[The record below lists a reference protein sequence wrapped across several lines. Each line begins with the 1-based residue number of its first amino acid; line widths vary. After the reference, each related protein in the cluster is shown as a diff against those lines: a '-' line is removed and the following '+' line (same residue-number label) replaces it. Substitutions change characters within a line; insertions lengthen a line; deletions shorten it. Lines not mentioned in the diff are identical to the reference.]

1 MKASEINLNRFL
13 SQTDTQFVIP
23 VYQRNYDWTEAQCKQ
38 LHTDILAAGA
48 SEKINAHFI
57 GSIVYIHDDVYSASG
72 IRELSIIDGQQRL
85 TTITLIYIALY
96 RLLKSMG
103 DQQKL
108 TRIHETY
115 LINKFAAEEE
125 KLKLRPTENNDR
137 AIKHLLSGDDGDSFD
152 GGFSRILSNFLF
164 FSSHINEDN
173 IEPVLNGLSKLMFVE
188 VSLERGKDDAQRIFE
203 SLNSTGLEL
212 SQADLIRNFILMG
225 LSRKK
230 QNDIYVKYWQ
240 KIELNAKELRTNQ
253 SRVSDFI
260 RDYLT
265 LKTKKIPNKS
275 SVYAQFKER
284 FPALQ
289 YVDLETLLEE
299 LKILSRHYHKFINPD
314 QESDTDIRR
323 QLHNVEQLEINVSY
337 PFLLQVFSDYENE
350 LINKTQLLGV
360 MELIQSFVWR
370 RFILGL
376 PTNALNKIFMRL
388 YEDAD
393 SGDYVASIARS
404 LMKKKGPQRFP
415 KNAEVI
421 ATVIEKDF
429 YNIKPK
435 NRTYFLQRLENHNN
449 KEAVQ
454 LDGNSA
460 ITIEH
465 IFPQTPDPKWKH
477 DLDAE
482 AYQAFG
488 ETHLH
493 TIGNLTLSGNNG
505 SLGNKCFAEKKQMN
519 HDAKEQGYAFSR
531 LWLNRYLKDIDAWN
545 LDTYQERSR
554 LLSERVLD
562 IWRYPDIE
570 ISDAAT
576 NEEVSIFEA
585 EDPTGRKM
593 TDTNQKQL
601 GNTLWSIADQL
612 RGAMDADDF
621 RDYMLSFLFL
631 RYLSDNYET
640 AAKKELGRD
649 YPDVGG
655 DARKVPLALWYANN
669 VDDIPAFEKQMR
681 RKVHYVIQPRTSGTA
696 SPTWPAPRTGAADT
710 LQAGFKYIETNPSRA
725 PSRAC
730 SPRSTWLPQAGQDLR
745 RPQRQALHHH
755 PEDRR
760 RAGGVL
766 HGHRR
771 AGRRL

>member
-23 VYQRNYDWTEAQCKQ
+23 VYQRNYDWTEAQCRQ
-38 LHTDILAAGA
+38 LLTDILAAGA
-48 SEKINAHFI
+48 TEKVNAHFI

-137 AIKHLLSGDDGDSFD
+137 AIKHLLSGDGEDSFN
-152 GGFSRILSNFLF
+152 GGFSRVISNFSY
-164 FSSHINEDN
+164 FSSRINEDN
-173 IEPVLNGLSKLMFVE
+173 IEHVLGGLGKLMFVE

-230 QNDIYVKYWQ
+230 QNDIYLKYWQ
-240 KIELNAKELRTNQ
+240 KIEQNAKELSTNQ
-253 SRVSDFI
+253 SRVSDYI

-284 FPALQ
+284 FPALE
-289 YVDLETLLEE
+289 YEVLETLLEE
-299 LKILSRHYHKFINPD
+299 LKILSRHYHRFINPE
-314 QESDTDIRR
+314 QESDPSIRR
-323 QLHNVEQLEINVSY
+323 QLRNVEQLEINVSY

-350 LINKTQLLGV
+350 QIDKPQLLDV
-360 MELIQSFVWR
+360 LELIQSFVWR

-388 YEDAD
+388 YEDVD
-393 SGDYVASIARS
+393 SEDYVASIARS
-404 LMKKKGPQRFP
+404 LMKKKGSQRFP
-415 KNAEVI
+415 RNAEVI
-421 ATVIEKDF
+421 ATVVEKDF
-429 YNIKPK
+429 YNIKPR

-449 KEAVQ
+449 KEPVQ
-454 LDGNSA
+454 LDGNSD

-465 IFPQTPDPKWKH
+465 IFPQAPDTKWR
-477 DLDAE
+477 DALNSE
-482 AYQAFG
+482 AYLALS

-505 SLGNKCFAEKKQMN
+505 SLGNKSFAEKKQMN

-531 LWLNRYLKDIDAWN
+531 LWLNRYLKDIDLWDLAA
-545 LDTYQERSR
+545 YEERSR
-554 LLSERVLD
+554 LLSERVLE
-562 IWRYPDIE
+562 IWRYPDLVLP
-570 ISDAAT
+570 DAAT

-585 EDPTGRKM
+585 EDPTGRKLEYAIFADERRELITVSDLYLLVM
-593 TDTNQKQL
+593 RELYARNPEPFFASSLRDRLRLSKNANDCRNAVEL
-601 GNTLWSIADQL
+601 HDGYYIEGNLSSLAKFERIQYALTLFNAE
-612 RGAMDADDF
+612 DDLTI
-621 RDYMLSFLFL
+621 R
-631 RYLSDNYET
+631 
-640 AAKKELGRD
+640 
-649 YPDVGG
+649 
-655 DARKVPLALWYANN
+655 YAN
-669 VDDIPAFEKQMR
+669 
-681 RKVHYVIQPRTSGTA
+681 
-696 SPTWPAPRTGAADT
+696 
-710 LQAGFKYIETNPSRA
+710 
-725 PSRAC
+725 
-730 SPRSTWLPQAGQDLR
+730 
-745 RPQRQALHHH
+745 
-755 PEDRR
+755 
-760 RAGGVL
+760 
-766 HGHRR
+766 
-771 AGRRL
+771 

>member
-23 VYQRNYDWTEAQCKQ
+23 VYQRNYDWTEAQCRQ
-38 LHTDILAAGA
+38 LLSDILAAGA
-48 SEKINAHFI
+48 TEKVNAHFI

-137 AIKHLLSGDDGDSFD
+137 AIKHLLSGDGEDSFN
-152 GGFSRILSNFLF
+152 GGFSRVISNFSY
-164 FSSHINEDN
+164 FSSRINEDN
-173 IEPVLNGLSKLMFVE
+173 IEHVLGGLGKLMFVE

-230 QNDIYVKYWQ
+230 QNDIYLKYWQ
-240 KIELNAKELRTNQ
+240 KIEQNAKELSTNQ
-253 SRVSDFI
+253 SRISDYI

-284 FPALQ
+284 FPALE
-289 YVDLETLLEE
+289 YEVLETLLEE
-299 LKILSRHYHKFINPD
+299 LKILSRHYHRFINPE
-314 QESDTDIRR
+314 QESDPSIRR
-323 QLHNVEQLEINVSY
+323 QLRNVEQLEINVSY

-350 LINKTQLLGV
+350 QIDKPQLLDV
-360 MELIQSFVWR
+360 LELIQSFVWR

-388 YEDAD
+388 YEDVD
-393 SGDYVASIARS
+393 SEDYVASIARS
-404 LMKKKGPQRFP
+404 LMKKKGSQRFP
-415 KNAEVI
+415 RNAEVI
-421 ATVIEKDF
+421 ATVVEKDF
-429 YNIKPK
+429 YNIKPR

-449 KEAVQ
+449 KEPVQ
-454 LDGNSA
+454 LDGNSD

-465 IFPQTPDPKWKH
+465 IFPQTPDAKWK
-477 DLDAE
+477 DALNPE
-482 AYQAFG
+482 AYLALS
-488 ETHLH
+488 ESHLH

-505 SLGNKCFAEKKQMN
+505 SLGNKSFAEKKQMN

-531 LWLNRYLKDIDAWN
+531 LWLNRYLKDIDQWDLAA
-545 LDTYQERSR
+545 YEERSR
-554 LLSERVLD
+554 LLSERVLE
-562 IWRYPDIE
+562 IWRYPDLVLP
-570 ISDAAT
+570 DAAT

-585 EDPTGRKM
+585 EDPTGRKLEYAIFADERRELITVSDLYLLVM
-593 TDTNQKQL
+593 RELYARNPEPFFASSLRDRLRLSKNANDCRNAVEL
-601 GNTLWSIADQL
+601 HDGYYIEGNLSSLAKFERIQEALTLFNAE
-612 RGAMDADDF
+612 DDLTI
-621 RDYMLSFLFL
+621 R
-631 RYLSDNYET
+631 
-640 AAKKELGRD
+640 
-649 YPDVGG
+649 
-655 DARKVPLALWYANN
+655 YAN
-669 VDDIPAFEKQMR
+669 
-681 RKVHYVIQPRTSGTA
+681 
-696 SPTWPAPRTGAADT
+696 
-710 LQAGFKYIETNPSRA
+710 
-725 PSRAC
+725 
-730 SPRSTWLPQAGQDLR
+730 
-745 RPQRQALHHH
+745 
-755 PEDRR
+755 
-760 RAGGVL
+760 
-766 HGHRR
+766 
-771 AGRRL
+771 

>member
-13 SQTDTQFVIP
+13 SQADTQFVIP

-38 LHTDILAAGA
+38 LHADILAAGA
-48 SEKINAHFI
+48 SDIIAAHFI

-85 TTITLIYIALY
+85 TTITLIYIAIY

-103 DQQKL
+103 DVQKL

-137 AIKHLLSGDDGDSFD
+137 AIKHLLSGDDGDSFG
-152 GGFSRILSNFLF
+152 GGFSRVISNFRF
-164 FSSHINEDN
+164 FSSQFNEDN
-173 IEPVLNGLSKLMFVE
+173 IEQVLNGLGKLMFVE

-230 QNDIYVKYWQ
+230 QDDIYLKYWQ

-275 SVYAQFKER
+275 SVHAQFKER

-289 YVDLETLLEE
+289 YEDLEALLEE
-299 LKILSRHYHKFINPD
+299 LKILSRHYYKFINPD
-314 QESDTDIRR
+314 EESDPDIRR

-350 LINKTQLLGV
+350 LINKAQLLGV

-388 YEDAD
+388 YEDVDA
-393 SGDYVASIARS
+393 GDYVDSIARS
-404 LMKKKGPQRFP
+404 LMKKRGPQRFP
-415 KNAEVI
+415 KNAEVV

-449 KEAVQ
+449 KETVQ
-454 LDGNSA
+454 LDGNSD

-465 IFPQTPDPKWKH
+465 IFPQVPDAKWKL
-477 DLDAE
+477 DLNAE

-488 ETHLH
+488 EVHLH

-505 SLGNKCFAEKKQMN
+505 SLGNRCFAEKKQMN
-519 HDAKEQGYAFSR
+519 HEAKEQGYSFSR
-531 LWLNRYLKDIDAWN
+531 LWLNRYLRDIDVWN
-545 LDTYQERSR
+545 LETYQERSR
-554 LLSERVLD
+554 LLNERVLE

-585 EDPTGRKM
+585 EDPTGRKLEYVVFADERRDVTTVSDLYLLVM
-593 TDTNQKQL
+593 RDLYVRNPEPFFAP
-601 GNTLWSIADQL
+601 TLRERL
-612 RGAMDADDF
+612 RLSKNANDCRNAVELHEGYFIESNLSSLAKFERIQEALTLFDAEDDLTI
-621 RDYMLSFLFL
+621 R
-631 RYLSDNYET
+631 
-640 AAKKELGRD
+640 
-649 YPDVGG
+649 
-655 DARKVPLALWYANN
+655 YAN
-669 VDDIPAFEKQMR
+669 
-681 RKVHYVIQPRTSGTA
+681 
-696 SPTWPAPRTGAADT
+696 
-710 LQAGFKYIETNPSRA
+710 
-725 PSRAC
+725 
-730 SPRSTWLPQAGQDLR
+730 
-745 RPQRQALHHH
+745 
-755 PEDRR
+755 
-760 RAGGVL
+760 
-766 HGHRR
+766 
-771 AGRRL
+771 

>member
-1 MKASEINLNRFL
+1 MKASEINLNRCL

-23 VYQRNYDWTEAQCKQ
+23 VYQRNYDWTEAQCRQ
-38 LHTDILAAGA
+38 LLTDILAAGA
-48 SEKINAHFI
+48 TEKVNAHFI

-137 AIKHLLSGDDGDSFD
+137 AIKHLLSGDGEDSFN
-152 GGFSRILSNFLF
+152 GGFSRVISNFSY
-164 FSSHINEDN
+164 FSSRINEDN
-173 IEPVLNGLSKLMFVE
+173 IEHVLGGLGKLMFVE

-230 QNDIYVKYWQ
+230 QNDIYLKYWQ
-240 KIELNAKELRTNQ
+240 KIEQNAKELSTNQ
-253 SRVSDFI
+253 SRVSDYI

-284 FPALQ
+284 FPALE
-289 YVDLETLLEE
+289 YEVLETLLEE
-299 LKILSRHYHKFINPD
+299 LKILSRHYHRFINPE
-314 QESDTDIRR
+314 QESDPSIRR
-323 QLHNVEQLEINVSY
+323 QLRNVEQLEINVSY

-350 LINKTQLLGV
+350 QIDKPQLLDV
-360 MELIQSFVWR
+360 LELIQSFVWR

-388 YEDAD
+388 HEDVD
-393 SGDYVASIARS
+393 SEDYVASIARS
-404 LMKKKGPQRFP
+404 LMKKKGSQRFP
-415 KNAEVI
+415 RNAEVI
-421 ATVIEKDF
+421 ATVVEKDF
-429 YNIKPK
+429 YNIKPR

-449 KEAVQ
+449 KEPVQ
-454 LDGNSA
+454 LDGNSD

-465 IFPQTPDPKWKH
+465 IFPQTPDTKWK
-477 DLDAE
+477 DALNSE
-482 AYQAFG
+482 AYLALS

-505 SLGNKCFAEKKQMN
+505 SLGNKSFAEKKQMN

-531 LWLNRYLKDIDAWN
+531 LWLNRYLKDIDQWDLAA
-545 LDTYQERSR
+545 YEERSR
-554 LLSERVLD
+554 LLSERVLE
-562 IWRYPDIE
+562 IWRYPDLVLP
-570 ISDAAT
+570 DAAT

-585 EDPTGRKM
+585 EDPTGRKLEYAIFADERRELITVSDLYLLVM
-593 TDTNQKQL
+593 RELYARNPEPFFASSLRDRLRLSKNANDCRNAVEL
-601 GNTLWSIADQL
+601 HDGYYIEGNLSSLAKFERIQDALTLFNAE
-612 RGAMDADDF
+612 DDLTI
-621 RDYMLSFLFL
+621 R
-631 RYLSDNYET
+631 
-640 AAKKELGRD
+640 
-649 YPDVGG
+649 
-655 DARKVPLALWYANN
+655 YAN
-669 VDDIPAFEKQMR
+669 
-681 RKVHYVIQPRTSGTA
+681 
-696 SPTWPAPRTGAADT
+696 
-710 LQAGFKYIETNPSRA
+710 
-725 PSRAC
+725 
-730 SPRSTWLPQAGQDLR
+730 
-745 RPQRQALHHH
+745 
-755 PEDRR
+755 
-760 RAGGVL
+760 
-766 HGHRR
+766 
-771 AGRRL
+771 

>member
-38 LHTDILAAGA
+38 LLTDIHAAGA
-48 SEKINAHFI
+48 GEKINAHFI

-85 TTITLIYIALY
+85 TTITLIYIAIY

-152 GGFSRILSNFLF
+152 GGFSRIISNFHF
-164 FSSHINEDN
+164 FSSYINEDN
-173 IEPVLNGLSKLMFVE
+173 IEIVLNGLGKLMFVE

-240 KIELNAKELRTNQ
+240 KIELSAKELRTNQ

-289 YVDLETLLEE
+289 YEDLETLLEE
-299 LKILSRHYHKFINPD
+299 HKILARHYHKFINPD

-323 QLHNVEQLEINVSY
+323 QLQNVEQLEINVSY

-350 LINKTQLLGV
+350 LINKSQLLGV

-388 YEDAD
+388 YDDVD
-393 SGDYVASIARS
+393 SGDYLDSIARS

-415 KNAEVI
+415 KNAEVL

-454 LDGNSA
+454 LDGNSD

-465 IFPQTPDPKWKH
+465 IFPQNPEAKWKH

-482 AYQAFG
+482 AYHAFG

-493 TIGNLTLSGNNG
+493 SIGNLTLSGNNG

-531 LWLNRYLKDIDAWN
+531 LWLNRYLKDIDDWN
-545 LDTYQERSR
+545 LETYQERSR

-585 EDPTGRKM
+585 EDPTGRKLEYAVFADERREVTTVSDLYLLVM
-593 TDTNQKQL
+593 RELYVRNPEPFFASSLRDRLRLSKNASDCRNAVEL
-601 GNTLWSIADQL
+601 HEGFFIEGNLSSLAKFERIQEALTLF
-612 RGAMDADDF
+612 DAEDDLTI
-621 RDYMLSFLFL
+621 R
-631 RYLSDNYET
+631 
-640 AAKKELGRD
+640 
-649 YPDVGG
+649 
-655 DARKVPLALWYANN
+655 YAN
-669 VDDIPAFEKQMR
+669 
-681 RKVHYVIQPRTSGTA
+681 
-696 SPTWPAPRTGAADT
+696 
-710 LQAGFKYIETNPSRA
+710 
-725 PSRAC
+725 
-730 SPRSTWLPQAGQDLR
+730 
-745 RPQRQALHHH
+745 
-755 PEDRR
+755 
-760 RAGGVL
+760 
-766 HGHRR
+766 
-771 AGRRL
+771 

>member
-38 LHTDILAAGA
+38 LLTDILAAGA
-48 SEKINAHFI
+48 TEKVNAHFI

-96 RLLKSMG
+96 RLLKSIG

-137 AIKHLLSGDDGDSFD
+137 AIKHLLSGDGEDSFN
-152 GGFSRILSNFLF
+152 GGFSRVISNFSY
-164 FSSHINEDN
+164 FSSRINEDN
-173 IEPVLNGLSKLMFVE
+173 IEHVLGGLGKLMFVE

-230 QNDIYVKYWQ
+230 QNDIYLKYWQ
-240 KIELNAKELRTNQ
+240 KIEQNAKELSTNQ
-253 SRVSDFI
+253 SRVSDYI

-284 FPALQ
+284 FPALE
-289 YVDLETLLEE
+289 YEVLETLLEE
-299 LKILSRHYHKFINPD
+299 LKILSRHYHKFINPE
-314 QESDTDIRR
+314 QESDPSMRR
-323 QLHNVEQLEINVSY
+323 QLRNVEQLEINVSY

-350 LINKTQLLGV
+350 QIDKPQLLDV
-360 MELIQSFVWR
+360 LELIQSFVWR

-388 YEDAD
+388 YEDVD
-393 SGDYVASIARS
+393 SEDYVASIARS
-404 LMKKKGPQRFP
+404 LMKKKGSQRFP
-415 KNAEVI
+415 RNAEVI
-421 ATVIEKDF
+421 ATVVEKDF
-429 YNIKPK
+429 YNIKPR
-435 NRTYFLQRLENHNN
+435 NRTYFLQRMENHNN
-449 KEAVQ
+449 KEPVQ
-454 LDGNSA
+454 LDGNSD

-465 IFPQTPDPKWKH
+465 IFPQTPDAKWK
-477 DLDAE
+477 DALNPE
-482 AYQAFG
+482 AYLAFS

-505 SLGNKCFAEKKQMN
+505 SLGNKSFAEKKQMN
-519 HDAKEQGYAFSR
+519 HDAKEQGYAYSR
-531 LWLNRYLKDIDAWN
+531 LWLNRYLKDIDQWDLAA
-545 LDTYQERSR
+545 YEERSR
-554 LLSERVLD
+554 LLSERVLE
-562 IWRYPDIE
+562 IWRYPDLVLP
-570 ISDAAT
+570 DAAT

-585 EDPTGRKM
+585 EDPTGRKLEYAIFADERRELITVSDLYLLVM
-593 TDTNQKQL
+593 RELYARNPEPFFASSLRERLRLSKNANDCRNAVEL
-601 GNTLWSIADQL
+601 HDGYYIEGNLSSLAKFERIQDALTLFNAE
-612 RGAMDADDF
+612 DDLTI
-621 RDYMLSFLFL
+621 R
-631 RYLSDNYET
+631 
-640 AAKKELGRD
+640 
-649 YPDVGG
+649 
-655 DARKVPLALWYANN
+655 YAN
-669 VDDIPAFEKQMR
+669 
-681 RKVHYVIQPRTSGTA
+681 
-696 SPTWPAPRTGAADT
+696 
-710 LQAGFKYIETNPSRA
+710 
-725 PSRAC
+725 
-730 SPRSTWLPQAGQDLR
+730 
-745 RPQRQALHHH
+745 
-755 PEDRR
+755 
-760 RAGGVL
+760 
-766 HGHRR
+766 
-771 AGRRL
+771 

>member
-23 VYQRNYDWTEAQCKQ
+23 VYQRNYDWTEAQCRQ
-38 LHTDILAAGA
+38 LLTDIRAAGVT
-48 SEKINAHFI
+48 EKINAHFI

-72 IRELSIIDGQQRL
+72 IRELAIIDGQQRL
-85 TTITLIYIALY
+85 TTITLIYIAIY

-115 LINKFAAEEE
+115 LINKFAVEEE

-137 AIKHLLSGDDGDSFD
+137 AIKHLLSGDDGESFN
-152 GGFSRILSNFLF
+152 GGYSRVLGNFGF
-164 FSSHINEDN
+164 FRSQITEGN
-173 IEPVLNGLSKLMFVE
+173 IEIVLNGLSKLMFVE

-230 QNDIYVKYWQ
+230 QNDIYEKYWQ
-240 KIELNAKELRTNQ
+240 KIELNAKELKTNQ

-289 YVDLETLLEE
+289 YEELEVLLEE
-299 LKILSRHYHKFINPD
+299 LKRISWHYRKFVNPD
-314 QESDTDIRR
+314 VESDVDIRR
-323 QLHNVEQLEINVSY
+323 QLQNIDHLEINVSY

-350 LINKTQLLGV
+350 LINKAQLLGV

-370 RFILGL
+370 RFVLGL

-388 YEDAD
+388 YEDVD
-393 SGDYVASIARS
+393 VGDYVASTAAS
-404 LMKKKGPQRFP
+404 LIKRKGPQRFP
-415 KNAEVI
+415 KNAEVL
-421 ATVIEKDF
+421 ASVVERDF

-449 KEAVQ
+449 KETVQ
-454 LDGNSA
+454 LDGDSG

-465 IFPQTPDPKWKH
+465 IFPQMPDAKWKH
-477 DLDAE
+477 QLSKE
-482 AYQAFG
+482 AYQAFV

-505 SLGNKCFAEKKQMN
+505 SLGNKSFVEKKEMN
-519 HDAKEQGYAFSR
+519 HDAKEQGYTFSR
-531 LWLNRYLKDIDAWN
+531 LWLNRYLKDIDVWN
-545 LDTYQERSR
+545 LETYQERSR
-554 LLSERVLD
+554 LLSERVLA
-562 IWRYPDIE
+562 IWQYPDIE
-570 ISDAAT
+570 ISDDAS

-585 EDPTGRKM
+585 EDPTGRKLEYAVFADERREVTTVSDLYLLVM
-593 TDTNQKQL
+593 RELYARNPEPFFAS
-601 GNTLWSIADQL
+601 TLKDRLRLSKKVSDCRNAVELHDGYFIESNLSSSAKFERIQEALTLFDAEDELTIRYAD
-612 RGAMDADDF
+612 
-621 RDYMLSFLFL
+621 
-631 RYLSDNYET
+631 
-640 AAKKELGRD
+640 
-649 YPDVGG
+649 
-655 DARKVPLALWYANN
+655 
-669 VDDIPAFEKQMR
+669 
-681 RKVHYVIQPRTSGTA
+681 
-696 SPTWPAPRTGAADT
+696 
-710 LQAGFKYIETNPSRA
+710 
-725 PSRAC
+725 
-730 SPRSTWLPQAGQDLR
+730 
-745 RPQRQALHHH
+745 
-755 PEDRR
+755 
-760 RAGGVL
+760 
-766 HGHRR
+766 
-771 AGRRL
+771 

>member
-38 LHTDILAAGA
+38 LLTDILAAGA
-48 SEKINAHFI
+48 TEKVNAHFI

-96 RLLKSMG
+96 RLLKSIG

-137 AIKHLLSGDDGDSFD
+137 AIKHLLSGDGEDSFN
-152 GGFSRILSNFLF
+152 GGFSRVISNFSY
-164 FSSHINEDN
+164 FSSRINEDN
-173 IEPVLNGLSKLMFVE
+173 IEHVLGGLGKLMFVE

-230 QNDIYVKYWQ
+230 QNDIYLKYWQ
-240 KIELNAKELRTNQ
+240 KIEQNAKELSTNQ
-253 SRVSDFI
+253 SRVSDYI

-284 FPALQ
+284 FPALE
-289 YVDLETLLEE
+289 YEVLETLLEE
-299 LKILSRHYHKFINPD
+299 LKILSRHYHKFINPE
-314 QESDTDIRR
+314 QESDPSIRR
-323 QLHNVEQLEINVSY
+323 QLRNVEQLEINVSY

-350 LINKTQLLGV
+350 QIDKPQLLDV
-360 MELIQSFVWR
+360 LELIQSFVWR

-388 YEDAD
+388 YEDVD
-393 SGDYVASIARS
+393 SEDYVASIARS
-404 LMKKKGPQRFP
+404 LMKKKGSQRFP
-415 KNAEVI
+415 RNAEVI
-421 ATVIEKDF
+421 ATVVEKDF
-429 YNIKPK
+429 YNIKPR
-435 NRTYFLQRLENHNN
+435 NRTYFLQRMENHNN
-449 KEAVQ
+449 KEPVQ
-454 LDGNSA
+454 LDGNSD

-465 IFPQTPDPKWKH
+465 IFPQTPDAKWK
-477 DLDAE
+477 DALNPE
-482 AYQAFG
+482 AYLAFS

-505 SLGNKCFAEKKQMN
+505 SLGNKSFAEKKQMN
-519 HDAKEQGYAFSR
+519 HDAKEQGYSYSR
-531 LWLNRYLKDIDAWN
+531 LWLNRYLKDIDQWDLAA
-545 LDTYQERSR
+545 YEERSR
-554 LLSERVLD
+554 LLSERVLE
-562 IWRYPDIE
+562 IWRYPDLVLP
-570 ISDAAT
+570 DAAT

-585 EDPTGRKM
+585 EDPTGRKLEYAIFADERRELITVSDLYLLVM
-593 TDTNQKQL
+593 RELYARNPEPFFASSLRERLRLSKNANDCRNAVEL
-601 GNTLWSIADQL
+601 HDGYYIEGNLSSLAKFERIQDALTLFNAE
-612 RGAMDADDF
+612 DDLTI
-621 RDYMLSFLFL
+621 R
-631 RYLSDNYET
+631 
-640 AAKKELGRD
+640 
-649 YPDVGG
+649 
-655 DARKVPLALWYANN
+655 YAN
-669 VDDIPAFEKQMR
+669 
-681 RKVHYVIQPRTSGTA
+681 
-696 SPTWPAPRTGAADT
+696 
-710 LQAGFKYIETNPSRA
+710 
-725 PSRAC
+725 
-730 SPRSTWLPQAGQDLR
+730 
-745 RPQRQALHHH
+745 
-755 PEDRR
+755 
-760 RAGGVL
+760 
-766 HGHRR
+766 
-771 AGRRL
+771 

>member
-23 VYQRNYDWTEAQCKQ
+23 VYQRNYDWTEAQCRQ
-38 LHTDILAAGA
+38 LLTDILAAGA
-48 SEKINAHFI
+48 TEKVNAHFI

-137 AIKHLLSGDDGDSFD
+137 AIKHLLSGDGEDSFN
-152 GGFSRILSNFLF
+152 GGFSRVISNFSY
-164 FSSHINEDN
+164 FSSRINEDN
-173 IEPVLNGLSKLMFVE
+173 IEHVLGGLGKLMFVE

-230 QNDIYVKYWQ
+230 QNDIYLKYWQ
-240 KIELNAKELRTNQ
+240 KIEQNAKELSTNQ
-253 SRVSDFI
+253 SRVSDYI

-284 FPALQ
+284 FPALE
-289 YVDLETLLEE
+289 YEVLETLLEE
-299 LKILSRHYHKFINPD
+299 LKILSRHYHRFINPE
-314 QESDTDIRR
+314 QESDPSIRR
-323 QLHNVEQLEINVSY
+323 QLRNVEQLEINVSY

-350 LINKTQLLGV
+350 QIDKPQLLDV
-360 MELIQSFVWR
+360 LELIQSFVWR

-388 YEDAD
+388 YEDVD
-393 SGDYVASIARS
+393 SEDYVASIARS
-404 LMKKKGPQRFP
+404 LMKKKGSQRFP
-415 KNAEVI
+415 RNAEVI
-421 ATVIEKDF
+421 ATVVEKDF
-429 YNIKPK
+429 YNIKPR

-449 KEAVQ
+449 KEPVQ
-454 LDGNSA
+454 LDGNSD

-465 IFPQTPDPKWKH
+465 IFPQTPDTKWK
-477 DLDAE
+477 DALNSE
-482 AYQAFG
+482 AYLALS

-505 SLGNKCFAEKKQMN
+505 SLGNKSFAEKKQMN

-531 LWLNRYLKDIDAWN
+531 LWLNRYLKDIDQWDLAA
-545 LDTYQERSR
+545 YEERSR
-554 LLSERVLD
+554 LLSERVLE
-562 IWRYPDIE
+562 IWRYPDLVLP
-570 ISDAAT
+570 DAAT

-585 EDPTGRKM
+585 EDPTGRKLEYAIFADERRELITVSDLYLLVM
-593 TDTNQKQL
+593 RELYARNPEPFFASSLRDRLRLSKNANDCRNAVEL
-601 GNTLWSIADQL
+601 HDGYYIEGNLSSLAKFERIQDALTLFNAE
-612 RGAMDADDF
+612 DDLTI
-621 RDYMLSFLFL
+621 R
-631 RYLSDNYET
+631 
-640 AAKKELGRD
+640 
-649 YPDVGG
+649 
-655 DARKVPLALWYANN
+655 YAN
-669 VDDIPAFEKQMR
+669 
-681 RKVHYVIQPRTSGTA
+681 
-696 SPTWPAPRTGAADT
+696 
-710 LQAGFKYIETNPSRA
+710 
-725 PSRAC
+725 
-730 SPRSTWLPQAGQDLR
+730 
-745 RPQRQALHHH
+745 
-755 PEDRR
+755 
-760 RAGGVL
+760 
-766 HGHRR
+766 
-771 AGRRL
+771 

>member
-38 LHTDILAAGA
+38 LLNDILAAGS
-48 SEKINAHFI
+48 SEKVTAHFI
-57 GSIVYIHDDVYSASG
+57 GSIVYIHDDVYSVSG

-85 TTITLIYIALY
+85 TTITLIYIAVY

-103 DQQKL
+103 DQQRL

-137 AIKHLLSGDDGDSFD
+137 AIKHLLSGGDERSFE
-152 GGFSRILSNFLF
+152 GGFSRVLSNFHF
-164 FSSHINEDN
+164 FSSRINESN
-173 IEPVLNGLSKLMFVE
+173 VETVLAGLNKLMFVE

-230 QNDIYVKYWQ
+230 QNDIYIKYWQ
-240 KIELNAKELRTNQ
+240 KIETAAKDLRTNQ

-284 FPALQ
+284 FPALE
-289 YVDLETLLEE
+289 YEALGSLLEE
-299 LKILSRHYHKFINPD
+299 LKSLSRHYHKFINPD
-314 QESDTDIRR
+314 QEQDAEIRG
-323 QLHNVEQLEINVSY
+323 QLHHIELLEINVCY

-350 LINKTQLLGV
+350 RINKGQLLGV
-360 MELIQSFVWR
+360 LELIQSFVWR

-388 YEDAD
+388 YEDVD
-393 SGDYVASIARS
+393 PGDYVNSIARS
-404 LMKKKGPQRFP
+404 LMRKKGVQRFP
-415 KNAEVI
+415 KNAEVL
-421 ATVIEKDF
+421 AAVIERDF

-449 KEAVQ
+449 KEPVQ
-454 LDGNSA
+454 IDGNGD

-465 IFPQTPDPKWKH
+465 IFPQTPDAKWKQ
-477 DLDAE
+477 DLSADE
-482 AYQAFG
+482 YQKFAD
-488 ETHLH
+488 TYLH

-505 SLGNKCFAEKKQMN
+505 SLGNKSFSQKKLMN
-519 HDAKEQGYAFSR
+519 HEGKEQGYKFSR

-545 LDTYQERSR
+545 VETYQERSR
-554 LLSERVLD
+554 LLSERVLE
-562 IWRYPDIE
+562 IWRYPDIVMAE
-570 ISDAAT
+570 GST
-576 NEEVSIFEA
+576 NEEVGIFEA
-585 EDPTGRKM
+585 EDPTGRK
-593 TDTNQKQL
+593 L
-601 GNTLWSIADQL
+601 EYAVFADERHNVTTVSELYLLVMRELYARNPEPFFTSPL
-612 RGAMDADDF
+612 RERLRLSKNASDCRAPVELHDGLFIESNLSSLAKFERIQEALSLFDAEDDLTI
-621 RDYMLSFLFL
+621 R
-631 RYLSDNYET
+631 
-640 AAKKELGRD
+640 
-649 YPDVGG
+649 
-655 DARKVPLALWYANN
+655 YAN
-669 VDDIPAFEKQMR
+669 
-681 RKVHYVIQPRTSGTA
+681 
-696 SPTWPAPRTGAADT
+696 
-710 LQAGFKYIETNPSRA
+710 
-725 PSRAC
+725 
-730 SPRSTWLPQAGQDLR
+730 
-745 RPQRQALHHH
+745 
-755 PEDRR
+755 
-760 RAGGVL
+760 
-766 HGHRR
+766 
-771 AGRRL
+771 

>member
-23 VYQRNYDWTEAQCKQ
+23 VYQRNYDWTESQCKQ
-38 LHTDILAAGA
+38 LLTDILAAGV
-48 SEKINAHFI
+48 SEKMNAHFI

-96 RLLKSMG
+96 RLLKSLG

-137 AIKHLLSGDDGDSFD
+137 AIKHLLSGDDKDSFD
-152 GGFSRILSNFLF
+152 GGFSRIISNFRF

-173 IEPVLNGLSKLMFVE
+173 IESVLDGLSKLMFVE

-240 KIELNAKELRTNQ
+240 KIELNAKELTTNQ

-284 FPALQ
+284 FPSLQ
-289 YVDLETLLEE
+289 YEDLETLLEE
-299 LKILSRHYHKFINPD
+299 LKILSRHYQKFINPD
-314 QESDTDIRR
+314 HENDTEIHK

-388 YEDAD
+388 YEDVD
-393 SGDYVASIARS
+393 SGDYVASIASS
-404 LMKKKGPQRFP
+404 LMKKKGAQRFP
-415 KNAEVI
+415 KNAEII
-421 ATVIEKDF
+421 AKVIEKDF
-429 YNIKPK
+429 YNIKPR
-435 NRTYFLQRLENHNN
+435 NRTYFLQRLENYNN
-449 KEAVQ
+449 KEPVQ
-454 LDGNSA
+454 LDGNSE

-465 IFPQTPDPKWKH
+465 IFPQTPDAKWKQ
-477 DLDAE
+477 DLNVG

-531 LWLNRYLKDIDAWN
+531 LWLNRYLTDIDAWN
-545 LDTYQERSR
+545 LETYQERSR
-554 LLSERVLD
+554 LLRERVLE

-576 NEEVSIFEA
+576 SEEVSIFDA
-585 EDPTGRKM
+585 EDPTGRKLEYAVFADERREVTTVSDLYLLVM
-593 TDTNQKQL
+593 REFYVRNPEPFFASPLRDRLRLSKNASDCRVAVELHEGYFIESNFSSLAKFERIKEVI
-601 GNTLWSIADQL
+601 TLF
-612 RGAMDADDF
+612 DAEDDLTI
-621 RDYMLSFLFL
+621 R
-631 RYLSDNYET
+631 
-640 AAKKELGRD
+640 
-649 YPDVGG
+649 
-655 DARKVPLALWYANN
+655 YAN
-669 VDDIPAFEKQMR
+669 
-681 RKVHYVIQPRTSGTA
+681 
-696 SPTWPAPRTGAADT
+696 
-710 LQAGFKYIETNPSRA
+710 
-725 PSRAC
+725 
-730 SPRSTWLPQAGQDLR
+730 
-745 RPQRQALHHH
+745 
-755 PEDRR
+755 
-760 RAGGVL
+760 
-766 HGHRR
+766 
-771 AGRRL
+771 

>member
-23 VYQRNYDWTEAQCKQ
+23 VYQRNYDWTEAQCRQ
-38 LHTDILAAGA
+38 LLTDILAAGIT
-48 SEKINAHFI
+48 EKINAHFI
-57 GSIVYIHDDVYSASG
+57 GSIVYIHDDVYSVSG
-72 IRELSIIDGQQRL
+72 IRELAIIDGQQRL
-85 TTITLIYIALY
+85 TTVTLIYIAIY

-137 AIKHLLSGDDGDSFD
+137 AIKHLLSGDDGESF
-152 GGFSRILSNFLF
+152 GGGYSRVLGNFGF
-164 FSSHINEDN
+164 FRSQITEEN
-173 IEPVLNGLSKLMFVE
+173 IETVLNGLSKLMFVE

-225 LSRKK
+225 LNRKN

-240 KIELNAKELRTNQ
+240 KIELNAKELKTNQ

-284 FPALQ
+284 FPTLQ
-289 YVDLETLLEE
+289 YEE
-299 LKILSRHYHKFINPD
+299 LEVLLDELKRISWHYRKFVNPD
-314 QESDTDIRR
+314 EESDVEIRR
-323 QLHNVEQLEINVSY
+323 QLQNIDHLEINVSY

-350 LINKTQLLGV
+350 LINKAQLLGV

-370 RFILGL
+370 RFVLGL

-388 YEDAD
+388 YEDVD
-393 SGDYVASIARS
+393 VGDYVASITAS
-404 LMKKKGPQRFP
+404 LMKRKGPQRFP
-415 KNAEVI
+415 KNAEVL
-421 ATVIEKDF
+421 ASVIERDF

-449 KEAVQ
+449 KEMVQ
-454 LDGNSA
+454 LDGDSG

-465 IFPQTPDPKWKH
+465 IFPQTPDAKWKH
-477 DLDAE
+477 QLSEE
-482 AYQAFG
+482 AYQAFV

-505 SLGNKCFAEKKQMN
+505 SLGNKSFMEKKGMN
-519 HDAKEQGYAFSR
+519 VDAKEQGYTFSR

-545 LDTYQERSR
+545 LETYQERSR
-554 LLSERVLD
+554 LLSERVLA
-562 IWRYPDIE
+562 IWQYPDIE
-570 ISDAAT
+570 IADAASH
-576 NEEVSIFEA
+576 EEVSIFEA
-585 EDPTGRKM
+585 EDPTGRKLEYAVFADERREVTTVSDLYLLVM
-593 TDTNQKQL
+593 RELYVRNPEPFFAS
-601 GNTLWSIADQL
+601 TLKDRLRVSKKASDCRNAVELHEGYFIESNLSSSAKFERIQEVLTLFDAEDELTIRYAD
-612 RGAMDADDF
+612 
-621 RDYMLSFLFL
+621 
-631 RYLSDNYET
+631 
-640 AAKKELGRD
+640 
-649 YPDVGG
+649 
-655 DARKVPLALWYANN
+655 
-669 VDDIPAFEKQMR
+669 
-681 RKVHYVIQPRTSGTA
+681 
-696 SPTWPAPRTGAADT
+696 
-710 LQAGFKYIETNPSRA
+710 
-725 PSRAC
+725 
-730 SPRSTWLPQAGQDLR
+730 
-745 RPQRQALHHH
+745 
-755 PEDRR
+755 
-760 RAGGVL
+760 
-766 HGHRR
+766 
-771 AGRRL
+771 

>member
-13 SQTDTQFVIP
+13 SQADTQFVIP

-38 LHTDILAAGA
+38 LLNDILAAGA

-137 AIKHLLSGDDGDSFD
+137 AIKHLLTGEEVDSFN
-152 GGFSRILSNFLF
+152 GGFSRVVSNFNY
-164 FSSHINEDN
+164 FSNHIHEDN
-173 IEPVLNGLSKLMFVE
+173 LEAVLSGLSKLMFVE

-225 LSRKK
+225 LSRKR
-230 QNDIYVKYWQ
+230 QNDIYLKYWQ
-240 KIELNAKELRTNQ
+240 KIEQLAKELSTNQ

-275 SVYAQFKER
+275 IVYAQFKER
-284 FPALQ
+284 FPALE
-289 YVDLETLLEE
+289 YEALETLLEE
-299 LKILSRHYHKFINPD
+299 LKILARHYHKLINPT
-314 QESDTDIRR
+314 QENDTDIRR
-323 QLHNVEQLEINVSY
+323 QLVNVEQLEINVSF

-350 LINKTQLLGV
+350 LINKSQLLEV
-360 MELIQSFVWR
+360 IELIQSFVWR

-388 YEDAD
+388 YEDID
-393 SGDYVASIARS
+393 SSDYVASIARS
-404 LMKKKGPQRFP
+404 LMKKKGVQRFP
-415 KNAEVI
+415 KNAEVLS
-421 ATVIEKDF
+421 TVVEKDF
-429 YNIKPK
+429 YNIKPR
-435 NRTYFLQRLENHNN
+435 NRAYFLQRLENHQNR
-449 KEAVQ
+449 EPVQ
-454 LDGNSA
+454 LDGNSD

-465 IFPQTPDPKWKH
+465 IFPQTPDAKWKQSLTDH
-477 DLDAE
+477 D
-482 AYQAFG
+482 YQAFLD
-488 ETHLH
+488 TRLH

-505 SLGNKCFAEKKQMN
+505 SLGNKTFAEKKLMN

-531 LWLNRYLKDIDAWN
+531 LWLNRYLKDIDHWN
-545 LDTYQERSR
+545 LETYEERSR

-562 IWRYPDIE
+562 IWRYPDVDLPDLA
-570 ISDAAT
+570 S

-585 EDPTGRKM
+585 EDPTGRRLEFAVFGDERRDVTTISELYLLVMRELYSRNPEPFFTSSLRERLRLSKNAS
-593 TDTNQKQL
+593 DCRNAVEL
-601 GNTLWSIADQL
+601 HEGYYIEGNLSSLAKFERIQEALTLF
-612 RGAMDADDF
+612 DA
-621 RDYMLSFLFL
+621 
-631 RYLSDNYET
+631 EE
-640 AAKKELGRD
+640 ELTIQ
-649 YPDVGG
+649 
-655 DARKVPLALWYANN
+655 YAN
-669 VDDIPAFEKQMR
+669 
-681 RKVHYVIQPRTSGTA
+681 
-696 SPTWPAPRTGAADT
+696 
-710 LQAGFKYIETNPSRA
+710 
-725 PSRAC
+725 
-730 SPRSTWLPQAGQDLR
+730 
-745 RPQRQALHHH
+745 
-755 PEDRR
+755 
-760 RAGGVL
+760 
-766 HGHRR
+766 
-771 AGRRL
+771 

>member
-23 VYQRNYDWTEAQCKQ
+23 VYQRNYDWTEAQCRQ
-38 LHTDILAAGA
+38 LLTDILAAGA
-48 SEKINAHFI
+48 TEKVNAHFI

-137 AIKHLLSGDDGDSFD
+137 AIKHLLSGDGEDSFN
-152 GGFSRILSNFLF
+152 GGFSRVISNFSY
-164 FSSHINEDN
+164 FSSRINEDN
-173 IEPVLNGLSKLMFVE
+173 IEHVLGGLGKLMFVE

-230 QNDIYVKYWQ
+230 QNDIYLKYWQ
-240 KIELNAKELRTNQ
+240 KIEQNAKELSTNQ
-253 SRVSDFI
+253 SRVSDYI

-284 FPALQ
+284 FPALE
-289 YVDLETLLEE
+289 YEVLETLLEE
-299 LKILSRHYHKFINPD
+299 LKILSRHYHKFINPE
-314 QESDTDIRR
+314 QESDPSIRR
-323 QLHNVEQLEINVSY
+323 QLRNVEQLEINVSY

-350 LINKTQLLGV
+350 QIDKPQLLDV
-360 MELIQSFVWR
+360 LELIQSFVWR

-388 YEDAD
+388 YEDVD
-393 SGDYVASIARS
+393 SEDYVASIARS
-404 LMKKKGPQRFP
+404 LMKKKGSQRFP
-415 KNAEVI
+415 RNAEVI
-421 ATVIEKDF
+421 ATVVEKDF
-429 YNIKPK
+429 YNIKPR

-449 KEAVQ
+449 KEPVQ
-454 LDGNSA
+454 LDGNSD

-465 IFPQTPDPKWKH
+465 IFPQTPDAKWK
-477 DLDAE
+477 DALNPE
-482 AYQAFG
+482 AYLALS

-505 SLGNKCFAEKKQMN
+505 SLGNKSFAEKKQMN

-531 LWLNRYLKDIDAWN
+531 LWLNRYLKDIDQWDLPA
-545 LDTYQERSR
+545 YEERSR
-554 LLSERVLD
+554 LLSERVLE
-562 IWRYPDIE
+562 IWRYPDLVLL
-570 ISDAAT
+570 DAAT

-585 EDPTGRKM
+585 EDPTGRKLEYAIFADERRELITVSDLYLLVM
-593 TDTNQKQL
+593 RELYARNPEPFFSSSLRDRLRLSKNANDCRNAVEL
-601 GNTLWSIADQL
+601 HDGYYIEGNLSSLAKFERIQEALTLFNAE
-612 RGAMDADDF
+612 DDLTI
-621 RDYMLSFLFL
+621 R
-631 RYLSDNYET
+631 
-640 AAKKELGRD
+640 
-649 YPDVGG
+649 
-655 DARKVPLALWYANN
+655 YAN
-669 VDDIPAFEKQMR
+669 
-681 RKVHYVIQPRTSGTA
+681 
-696 SPTWPAPRTGAADT
+696 
-710 LQAGFKYIETNPSRA
+710 
-725 PSRAC
+725 
-730 SPRSTWLPQAGQDLR
+730 
-745 RPQRQALHHH
+745 
-755 PEDRR
+755 
-760 RAGGVL
+760 
-766 HGHRR
+766 
-771 AGRRL
+771 

>member
-23 VYQRNYDWTEAQCKQ
+23 VYQRNYDWTEAQCRQ
-38 LHTDILAAGA
+38 LLTDILAAGA
-48 SEKINAHFI
+48 TEKVNAHFI

-137 AIKHLLSGDDGDSFD
+137 AIKHLLSGDGEDSFN
-152 GGFSRILSNFLF
+152 GGFSRVISNFSY
-164 FSSHINEDN
+164 FSSRINEDN
-173 IEPVLNGLSKLMFVE
+173 IEHVLGGLGKLMFVE

-230 QNDIYVKYWQ
+230 QNDIYLKYWQ
-240 KIELNAKELRTNQ
+240 KIEQNAKELSTNQ
-253 SRVSDFI
+253 SRVSDYI

-284 FPALQ
+284 FPALE
-289 YVDLETLLEE
+289 YEVLETLLEE
-299 LKILSRHYHKFINPD
+299 LKILSRHYHRFINPE
-314 QESDTDIRR
+314 QESDPSIRR
-323 QLHNVEQLEINVSY
+323 QLRNVEQLEINVSY

-350 LINKTQLLGV
+350 QIDKPQLLDV
-360 MELIQSFVWR
+360 LELIQSFVWR

-388 YEDAD
+388 YEDVD
-393 SGDYVASIARS
+393 SEDYVASIARS
-404 LMKKKGPQRFP
+404 LMKRKGSQRFP
-415 KNAEVI
+415 RNAEVI
-421 ATVIEKDF
+421 ATVVEKDF
-429 YNIKPK
+429 YNIKPR

-449 KEAVQ
+449 KEPVQ
-454 LDGNSA
+454 LDGNSD

-465 IFPQTPDPKWKH
+465 IFPQTPDAKWK
-477 DLDAE
+477 DALNPE
-482 AYQAFG
+482 AYLALS

-505 SLGNKCFAEKKQMN
+505 SLGNKSFAEKKQMN

-531 LWLNRYLKDIDAWN
+531 LWLNRYLKDIDQWDLAA
-545 LDTYQERSR
+545 YEERSR
-554 LLSERVLD
+554 LLSERVLE
-562 IWRYPDIE
+562 IWRYPDLVLP
-570 ISDAAT
+570 DAAT

-585 EDPTGRKM
+585 EDPTGRKLEYAIFADERRELITVSDLYLLVM
-593 TDTNQKQL
+593 RELYARNPEPFFASSLRDRLRLSKNANDCRNAVEL
-601 GNTLWSIADQL
+601 HDGYYIEGNLSSLAKFERIQDALTLFNAE
-612 RGAMDADDF
+612 DDLTI
-621 RDYMLSFLFL
+621 R
-631 RYLSDNYET
+631 
-640 AAKKELGRD
+640 
-649 YPDVGG
+649 
-655 DARKVPLALWYANN
+655 YAN
-669 VDDIPAFEKQMR
+669 
-681 RKVHYVIQPRTSGTA
+681 
-696 SPTWPAPRTGAADT
+696 
-710 LQAGFKYIETNPSRA
+710 
-725 PSRAC
+725 
-730 SPRSTWLPQAGQDLR
+730 
-745 RPQRQALHHH
+745 
-755 PEDRR
+755 
-760 RAGGVL
+760 
-766 HGHRR
+766 
-771 AGRRL
+771 

>member
-13 SQTDTQFVIP
+13 SQTDTQFIIP

-38 LHTDILAAGA
+38 LLTDILAAGG
-48 SEKINAHFI
+48 SEKITAHFI

-85 TTITLIYIALY
+85 TTITLIYIAVY
-96 RLLKSMG
+96 RLLKSVG

-115 LINKFAAEEE
+115 LINKFAADEE

-137 AIKHLLSGDDGDSFD
+137 AIKHLLSGDDEDSFG
-152 GGFSRILSNFLF
+152 GGFSRILSNFGF
-164 FSSHINEDN
+164 FSGHINEDN
-173 IEPVLNGLSKLMFVE
+173 IESVLTGLGKLMFVE

-230 QNDIYVKYWQ
+230 QNDIYIKYWQ
-240 KIELNAKELRTNQ
+240 KIELAAKEFRTNQ

-275 SVYAQFKER
+275 SVYAQFKDR
-284 FPALQ
+284 FPSLQ
-289 YVDLETLLEE
+289 YEALETLLEE

-314 QESDTDIRR
+314 QERDMEIRR

-350 LINKTQLLGV
+350 LINKDQLLGV

-388 YEDAD
+388 YEDVD
-393 SGDYVASIARS
+393 LGDYVNSIARS

-415 KNAEVI
+415 KNTEVVT
-421 ATVIEKDF
+421 TVIEKDF

-454 LDGNSA
+454 IDGNSD

-465 IFPQTPDPKWKH
+465 IFPQTPDAKWKH
-477 DLDAE
+477 DLSAE
-482 AYQAFG
+482 AYQTFG
-488 ETHLH
+488 ETYLH

-505 SLGNKCFAEKKQMN
+505 SLGNKSFTEKRHMN
-519 HDAKEQGYAFSR
+519 HDAKEQGYLFSR

-545 LDTYQERSR
+545 LETYQERSH
-554 LLSERVLD
+554 LLSERVLE
-562 IWRYPDIE
+562 IWCYPDLE

-585 EDPTGRKM
+585 EDPTGRKLEYAIFADEKSEVTSVSDLYSLVM
-593 TDTNQKQL
+593 RELYVRNPEPFFASSLRDRLRLAKNASDCRNAIEL
-601 GNTLWSIADQL
+601 HEGYFIEGNLSSLAKFERIQEALTLF
-612 RGAMDADDF
+612 DAEDDLTI
-621 RDYMLSFLFL
+621 R
-631 RYLSDNYET
+631 
-640 AAKKELGRD
+640 
-649 YPDVGG
+649 
-655 DARKVPLALWYANN
+655 YAN
-669 VDDIPAFEKQMR
+669 
-681 RKVHYVIQPRTSGTA
+681 
-696 SPTWPAPRTGAADT
+696 
-710 LQAGFKYIETNPSRA
+710 
-725 PSRAC
+725 
-730 SPRSTWLPQAGQDLR
+730 
-745 RPQRQALHHH
+745 
-755 PEDRR
+755 
-760 RAGGVL
+760 
-766 HGHRR
+766 
-771 AGRRL
+771 